1 MWPTAIAVG
10 VRGSD
15 NDEPAAAGDIRAM
28 AGTGMV
34 MSPLM
39 GLVSKPCGFHAP
51 HGFEA
56 VKELRNKALTTET
69 QRH

>member
-15 NDEPAAAGDIRAM
+15 DDEPAAAGDIRAM
-28 AGTGMV
+28 ANAGTV

-39 GLVSKPCGFHAP
+39 GLVSKPYGLHAP
-51 HGFEA
+51 HSFRYGLHYSA
-56 VKELRNKALTTET
+56 PGGAQQL
-69 QRH
+69 